1 MVWMVNIVSMFHFL
15 KNDIREQKKY
25 EVRTQASLDN
35 TVNDLRYEIKFEN
48 CLKDR
53 NNFFK
58 KINFAFLSWTKIYFT
73 LGDIIFLRF
82 PRI

>member
-53 NNFFK
+53 NNFFMK
-58 KINFAFLSWTKIYFT
+58 QNLAFLSWTKIYFT

-82 PRI
+82 PKI

>member
-1 MVWMVNIVSMFHFL
+1 MFHFL
-15 KNDIREQKKY
+15 KNDIREQKKC

-53 NNFFK
+53 NNFFMK
-58 KINFAFLSWTKIYFT
+58 QNFAFLS
-73 LGDIIFLRF
+73 
-82 PRI
+82 

>member
-1 MVWMVNIVSMFHFL
+1 MVNIVSMFHFL
-15 KNDIREQKKY
+15 KNDTREQKKY

-53 NNFFK
+53 NNFFMK
-58 KINFAFLSWTKIYFT
+58 QNLAFLS
-73 LGDIIFLRF
+73 
-82 PRI
+82 